1 MRHLILIVAAMAAGI
16 SANAQ
21 IMPDSTAQIVAY
33 WNKGD
38 IQSYDY
44 THRRYTIGPDGDS
57 TVVMSVS
64 ERKTLEVL
72 SVDESGYTLRY
83 STSDIYSS
91 DPDLTMMMA
100 NAQGAGVISPV
111 VFTTNDLGEVDKILD
126 VDNLLREMER
136 SAEDY
141 SKYLWNNLPRSARKA
156 FSKSDIKALLLSR
169 FDSEEKLVSWF
180 GDELGILLAFHGGR
194 YTPDKEHTKDELYP
208 IQPSE
213 GDPIYSH
220 VKVVV
225 PKEYLDDFSAVCIY
239 DSYVDDPRLW
249 SVLLRQASDSGN
261 SLLSSVVETLKA
273 NTGEELSNLTMTY
286 EEFISNEVHLESGW
300 PLFVHYTKSFMG
312 NYGGE
317 KTERLD
323 DYRWSIVQSE

>member
-1 MRHLILIVAAMAAGI
+1 MSAGI
-16 SANAQ
+16 SASAQ
-21 IMPDSTAQIVAY
+21 IMPDSTVQVVAY
-33 WNKGD
+33 WNEGD

-44 THRRYTIGPDGDS
+44 THHRYTIGPDGDS

-100 NAQGAGVISPV
+100 NAQGAGVIAPV

-156 FSKSDIKALLLSR
+156 FSKSDIKALLLRR